1 MHGMLVRI
9 TLRQA
14 MLMSI
19 MLIPTRHRSNHPCR
33 LLRGGLCTL
42 IAAVAC
48 CSCLGPAV
56 ADVPEADA
64 RELVRIEAAVDRA
77 LEYLATHQK
86 ADGSWPQAVSPQPN
100 TGVDSLCLLAFMGRG
115 HVPDRGPYRETVGR
129 AIDGLLDARQQTGLL
144 VRKGGNSHGPM
155 YEHALATLALIEA
168 SGWTSR
174 EGLRETCQQAVD
186 VIVTAQNKE
195 GGWRYQP
202 QPRDADLSVTVMQVV
217 ALRAAQNARLRVPQ
231 KTLEQARL
239 YVKKCAKPKGGF
251 AYQPGQGVKDAQS
264 AAGALC
270 LQLLGDYDDPDVK
283 LALESLQAHDYKPQM
298 DAYFHY
304 MNYYA
309 MQAHF
314 QAGEE
319 QWAKWHPRVRSQ
331 LLETQNPDGS
341 WPGWGEERLNGPAKC
356 YSTAM
361 AAITLEVYMH
371 YLPAYQR

>member
-1 MHGMLVRI
+1 MHITHMPIPGRSHLPDRLVSVG
-9 TLRQA
+9 LRVVLA
-14 MLMSI
+14 V
-19 MLIPTRHRSNHPCR
+19 
-33 LLRGGLCTL
+33 
-42 IAAVAC
+42 VAC
-48 CSCLGPAV
+48 CSCCGPALAHG
-56 ADVPEADA
+56 ADSDS
-64 RELVRIEAAVDRA
+64 RELIRIEAAVDRS
-77 LEYLATHQK
+77 LEYLAGQQRP
-86 ADGSWPQAVSPQPN
+86 DGSWPQAVSPQPN
-100 TGVDSLCLLAFMGRG
+100 TGIDSLCLLAFMGRG

-129 AIDGLLDARQQTGLL
+129 AIDGLLEARQRTGLL

-186 VIVTAQNKE
+186 VIVAAQNKE

-217 ALRAAQNARLRVPQ
+217 ALRAAQNARLRVPE
-231 KTLEQARL
+231 KTLEQAKV

-319 QWAKWHPRVRSQ
+319 QWATWHPRVRSQ
-331 LLETQNPDGS
+331 LLESQNADGS

>member
-1 MHGMLVRI
+1 MERCSQREFLMIRSDTVHEPGRHALSACLALLVS
-9 TLRQA
+9 LWA
-14 MLMSI
+14 AAG
-19 MLIPTRHRSNHPCR
+19 R
-33 LLRGGLCTL
+33 L
-42 IAAVAC
+42 
-48 CSCLGPAV
+48 PAE
-56 ADVPEADA
+56 VPDADA
-64 RELVRIEAAVDRA
+64 RELIRIEAAVDRA
-77 LEYLATHQK
+77 LEYLAARQRP
-86 ADGSWPQAVSPQPN
+86 DGTWPQGVSGQPN

-129 AIDGLLDARQQTGLL
+129 GIDGLLDARQPSGLI

-174 EGLRETCQQAVD
+174 GGLREVCQQAVD
-186 VIVTAQNKE
+186 VIVAAQNSE

-217 ALRAAQNARLRVPQ
+217 ALRAAQNARLKVPE
-231 KTLEQARL
+231 KTLTEAGR
-239 YVKKCAKPKGGF
+239 YTRTCVKPEGGF

-270 LQLLGDYDDPDVK
+270 LQLLGDHDDPAVAK
-283 LALESLQAHDYKPQM
+283 ALASLQSHDYKPQM

-304 MNYYA
+304 LNYYS

-319 QWAKWHPRVRSQ
+319 QWARWHPRVRDH
-331 LLETQNPDGS
+331 LLESQQAEGS

>member
-1 MHGMLVRI
+1 MHTSLMQI
-9 TLRQA
+9 
-14 MLMSI
+14 MLM
-19 MLIPTRHRSNHPCR
+19 PTRHRSNRPRR
-33 LLRGGLCTL
+33 LLSRMLCTL
-42 IAAVAC
+42 IAAVGC
-48 CSCLGPAV
+48 CSCGCFSTPAV
-56 ADVPEADA
+56 ADVPDADA

-86 ADGSWPQAVSPQPN
+86 PDGSWPQAVSPQPN
-100 TGVDSLCLLAFMGRG
+100 TGIDSLCLLAFMGRG

-129 AIDGLLDARQQTGLL
+129 AIDGLLNARQPTGLL

-186 VIVTAQNKE
+186 VIVAAQNTE

-231 KTLEQARL
+231 KTLEQARA

-270 LQLLGDYDDPDVK
+270 LQLLGDYDDSDVK

-331 LLETQNPDGS
+331 LLETQNADGS